1 MTLREKRETLFTLV
15 FSAIAYEAL
24 AKSSLLQFQVDP
36 WNTAGFGS
44 LCLGGE
50 EIRHKA

>member
-15 FSAIAYEAL
+15 FSAVAHEAF
-24 AKSSLLQFQVDP
+24 AKSSPLQFQVDP

-44 LCLGGE
+44 RCLGGE
-50 EIRHKA
+50 KIRHKF

>member
-15 FSAIAYEAL
+15 FSAIAYEAF

-36 WNTAGFGS
+36 WNKAGFGS
-44 LCLGGE
+44 LRLGGE
-50 EIRHKA
+50 KIHHNS